1 MDLGRSLESVED
13 LVVPDDLAAGL
24 DARPGAREAWDA
36 FAPTAKRAYL
46 LWVITAKRPETR
58 RQRVARSADLVAQ
71 GKRLEPRV
79 DRR

>member
-1 MDLGRSLESVED
+1 MDPGTILESVED

-24 DARPGAREAWDA
+24 DARPGAREAWET